1 MLGWPKCK
9 STTQLHVWCNV
20 ISYKDC
26 GFEIG
31 RLQIATLI
39 LFLQDDVFED
49 SIVDF
54 FEIADANKDGV
65 LEYDE
70 LYAVR

>member
-1 MLGWPKCK
+1 MFIFF
-9 STTQLHVWCNV
+9 V
-20 ISYKDC
+20 
-26 GFEIG
+26 
-31 RLQIATLI
+31 
-39 LFLQDDVFED
+39 QDDVFED

>member
-1 MLGWPKCK
+1 MLGWPECEC
-9 STTQLHVWCNV
+9 TIAIV
-20 ISYKDC
+20 ISYKNWDRQTVK
-26 GFEIG
+26 GSI
-31 RLQIATLI
+31 
-39 LFLQDDVFED
+39 FLQEDVFED

-70 LYAVR
+70 LYAVSWHQVS

>member
-1 MLGWPKCK
+1 MFIFF
-9 STTQLHVWCNV
+9 V
-20 ISYKDC
+20 
-26 GFEIG
+26 
-31 RLQIATLI
+31 
-39 LFLQDDVFED
+39 QDDVFED

-70 LYAVR
+70 LYAVRWHQVSFFFFR

>member
-1 MLGWPKCK
+1 MFGWPECK
-9 STTQLHVWCNV
+9 STIYLWCNV

-26 GFEIG
+26 GFK
-31 RLQIATLI
+31 RQTANMLI

-70 LYAVR
+70 LYAVS

>member
-1 MLGWPKCK
+1 MLGWPECER
-9 STTQLHVWCNV
+9 TIAIV
-20 ISYKDC
+20 ISYKNSDRQTVK
-26 GFEIG
+26 GSI
-31 RLQIATLI
+31 
-39 LFLQDDVFED
+39 FLQEDVFED

-70 LYAVR
+70 LYAVS